1 MTAINRYSRAGL
13 STVLLGLLLAGCS
26 SSGHRG
32 IPVPELIPAQSCAG
46 GLDNDGDGV
55 TNCYDRCPD
64 TLRGEAV
71 DLEGCP
77 LPVLE
82 PKPFRG

>member
-1 MTAINRYSRAGL
+1 MSAFERYSKAGL
-13 STVLLGLLLAGCS
+13 YLLLLGVAAGCAS
-26 SSGHRG
+26 TATRQVM
-32 IPVPELIPAQSCAG
+32 VPEIIPAQTCG
-46 GLDNDGDGV
+46 GNLDSDGDGV

-64 TLRGEAV
+64 TLRGESV
-71 DLEGCP
+71 DQDGCP